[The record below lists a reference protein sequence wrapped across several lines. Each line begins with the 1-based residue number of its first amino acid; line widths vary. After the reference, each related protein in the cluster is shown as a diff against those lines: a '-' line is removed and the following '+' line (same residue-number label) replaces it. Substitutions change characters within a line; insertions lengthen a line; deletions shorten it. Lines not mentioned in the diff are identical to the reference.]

1 MSRSHAI
8 GAALAV
14 AAIALTACS
23 GTDGGSG
30 TAGSDRPGE
39 KKSLTAPKSVILSA
53 NSTAQ
58 LGTVVIDGLGF
69 TLYRFEQDSA
79 EPSTTTC
86 VDACA
91 TAWPPML
98 DESGQEPTLEQ
109 VDKEIVGSVRRPDGT
124 TQVTIGGWPVYRH
137 DADRAPG
144 ETAGHGKDAE
154 WFAVT
159 PKGGKAVEQ

>member
-23 GTDGGSG
+23 GPEGASG

-39 KKSLTAPKSVILSA
+39 KKSLTAPKGVILGT
-53 NSTAQ
+53 NSTDK
-58 LGTVVIDGLGF
+58 LGTVVADGLGF
-69 TLYRFEQDSA
+69 TLYRFEQDTA

-98 DESGQEPTLEQ
+98 DESGQEPTLDQ
-109 VDKEIVGSVRRPDGT
+109 VDKKIVGSVRRPDGT

-144 ETAGHGKDAE
+144 ETTGHGKDDK

-159 PKGGKAVEQ
+159 PKGGKAVTQ